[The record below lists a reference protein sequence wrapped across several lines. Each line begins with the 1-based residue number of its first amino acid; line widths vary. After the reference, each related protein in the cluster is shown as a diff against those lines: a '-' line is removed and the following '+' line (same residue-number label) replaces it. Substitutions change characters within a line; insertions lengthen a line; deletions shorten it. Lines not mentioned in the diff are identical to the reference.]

1 MAETYQ
7 VLGQVKPAAATLT
20 ALYTVPAATNT
31 IVSTILVCNQSA
43 TADTVRVS
51 VAPGGAAD
59 ALTQYLVYGATV
71 NGNDTLPLAYG
82 LTLAATDV
90 IRVYSAN
97 GTTAFHA
104 YGVQI
109 T

>member
-20 ALYTVPAATNT
+20 TLYTVPAATSA
-31 IVSTILVCNQSA
+31 IVSVLTISNQSA

-82 LTLAATDV
+82 LTLGATDV